1 MFNSLIIATFTAAF
15 SVYFSTMTA
24 YAIHAYEFKL
34 KKYIYPF
41 ILMIMMIPT
50 QVTALGFIKLVTK
63 MGLMDSFIPLIVPAI
78 ASPVTFFYMKQYMD
92 STLPFH

>member
-1 MFNSLIIATFTAAF
+1 
-15 SVYFSTMTA
+15 MTA

-50 QVTALGFIKLVTK
+50 QVTALGFITLVNG
-63 MGLMDSFIPLIVPAI
+63 MNLMDSFIPLIVPTI
-78 ASPVTFFYMKQYMD
+78 SSPVVYFYM
-92 STLPFH
+92 